1 MTQESDGNIA
11 NILAALA
18 NVTISESPYYDVF
31 KSLQEEEVDDTIDI
45 EMCSSVPRTSLA
57 QWRAELDKKWLVK
70 SAKSLEGLQV
80 VQGSTDEQFL
90 REALLEF
97 EEIAQAM
104 RGKDI
109 ALGLN
114 RLVS

>member
-1 MTQESDGNIA
+1 MDLPKNINA
-11 NILAALA
+11 SHIARSHIARSHI
-18 NVTISESPYYDVF
+18 VRSHIVRSHIVQSH
-31 KSLQEEEVDDTIDI
+31 SLRHFPPNPMYRV
-45 EMCSSVPRTSLA
+45 
-57 QWRAELDKKWLVK
+57 VK
-70 SAKSLEGLQV
+70 SAMSLEDLQV